1 MECIMRANSQFAIA
15 IHVLTLL
22 ALSDAALSSADI
34 AGSAGT
40 NPVFVRRII
49 GDLQRAGLVETH
61 MGVNGGVTLAR
72 DAGEISLLDAYDATH
87 QGHLLSLHQSQPL
100 KTCLCGGSIKAAL
113 SPIFTDA
120 EGALRERL
128 AQYTITD
135 VAQAIRMRAGS
146 TPSPETL

>member
-1 MECIMRANSQFAIA
+1 MRANSQFTIA
-15 IHVLTLL
+15 VHALALLTLTE
-22 ALSDAALSSADI
+22 AALSSSDI

-72 DAGEISLLDAYDATH
+72 DATQITLLDAYEATH
-87 QGHLLSLHQSQPL
+87 QGQLLSLHQSQPL
-100 KTCLCGGSIKAAL
+100 KTCLCGGNIEAVLQPLFS
-113 SPIFTDA
+113 DA
-120 EGALRERL
+120 EQALRERL
-128 AQYTITD
+128 AQYTIAD

>member
-1 MECIMRANSQFAIA
+1 MPANSQFAIA

-22 ALSDAALSSADI
+22 ALSDTALSSFEI

-61 MGVNGGVTLAR
+61 MGVNGGVTLTHNA
-72 DAGEISLLDAYDATH
+72 AQITLLEAYDATH

-100 KTCLCGGSIKAAL
+100 KTCLCGGNIEAVL
-113 SPIFTDA
+113 HPIFTDA
-120 EGALRERL
+120 EQALREHL
-128 AQYTITD
+128 AQHTIAD
-135 VAQAIRMRAGS
+135 VAQAIRVLAGPPPS
-146 TPSPETL
+146 SETP

>member
-1 MECIMRANSQFAIA
+1 MRANSQFTIA
-15 IHVLTLL
+15 VHALALLTLTE
-22 ALSDAALSSADI
+22 AALSSSDI

-61 MGVNGGVTLAR
+61 MGVNGGVALAR
-72 DAGEISLLDAYDATH
+72 DAVQITLLDAYEATH
-87 QGHLLSLHQSQPL
+87 QGQLLSLHQSQPL
-100 KTCLCGGSIKAAL
+100 KTCLCGGNIEAVL
-113 SPIFTDA
+113 HPIFTEA
-120 EGALRERL
+120 EQALRERL
-128 AQYTITD
+128 AQYTIAD